1 MNSVCSMSDA
11 FQDML
16 NMNSTERH
24 FSSGG
29 IMKRILG
36 THLLLQ
42 SALPVITLL
51 SILDLGT
58 VRQSLHYHTTFDPQ
72 FRDCLS
78 LFIYY

>member
-16 NMNSTERH
+16 KMNSTERH
-24 FSSGG
+24 FSSG
-29 IMKRILG
+29 IMKRIPG

-42 SALPVITLL
+42 SALPAITLL